1 MRSNLSGTFK
11 PTPPAWSVPTHTLTE
26 SPLPLRASWFVDS
39 EGEKMAASEAETMRK
54 QTDHFL
60 NPEDPGHLQD
70 SVQESVLDFLLNE
83 VGGDLKS
90 LKKAGDLLERL
101 REENT
106 ELEEQVLS
114 VSCSVPPKVSAA
126 LNAAEDAQCSVE
138 KLLQRERVIS
148 NTLHQHLQ
156 GAQSWMDNLSQTLNQ
171 VDTIERH
178 MKYLRCLHHVEELS
192 AAVQQCLMTSSVWE
206 AIRAVDSMA
215 GLDAGL
221 NESGCIYLRDFVRK
235 TLLFWHKIIKDRL
248 SSDFEKVLTQLHWPI
263 ISPPTQSL
271 TPTANGQEI
280 HSQLELLV
288 TQLLA
293 LQTSDD
299 LISQRASVS
308 FVSSFPP
315 GSSATP
321 LSQAPPLCLPIQIM
335 LLPLNRRFRYHFY
348 GNRQTNSLSK
358 PEWYLTQVLM
368 WIGNSS
374 TFMEEKI
381 QPILDRAGASI
392 SARVE
397 LCRGL
402 LSLVQEKVSSDASKL
417 LYEDA
422 LFCHLVEEV
431 LQFEKELR
439 SNHSYPAVLPGLL
452 HLLLEDSILQKWLTV
467 EKKMAV
473 EKMDAMLSADGA
485 WSSQY
490 KDISDLDELK
500 APDCAETF
508 MTLLQVITERYRPLP
523 SPSAQL
529 KFLELQRELVDDFRI
544 RLTQVMKEESRSPLS
559 ARYCAILNAVNYICT
574 ILGDWGDN
582 VFFLQLQQAAVSLE
596 EEAVLGGL
604 GVMEVGRL
612 ASLEGSLFEGLLSL
626 LDRLKADMMGRLLEW
641 TMREITEKSKPYC
654 MDRWLS
660 LPSQHDVSTMMLSS
674 SACPVMLCVRDRLLN
689 LHQVLS
695 LSLFQLAWQGLA
707 ERLDNFL
714 YQEVILCNHFS
725 EGGAAQLQFDMNR
738 NLFPL
743 FGHYCKRPENFFKH
757 VKEAC
762 IVLCL
767 SVGSAILLKNLLKE
781 SEEENR
787 ECVGAGDPSPESALN
802 ELGVFCL
809 AACDV
814 LILLNL
820 RASWPGQ

>member
-1 MRSNLSGTFK
+1 
-11 PTPPAWSVPTHTLTE
+11 
-26 SPLPLRASWFVDS
+26 
-39 EGEKMAASEAETMRK
+39 MAAPAAETVNKR
-54 QTDHFL
+54 TDPFL
-60 NPEDPGHLQD
+60 NSVYTNRQDGCFSADPGNLQD
-70 SVQESVLDFLLNE
+70 SVLDFMVKE
-83 VGGDLKS
+83 VGSDLKS
-90 LKKAGDLLERL
+90 LKRVGELLERL
-101 REENT
+101 REENS
-106 ELEEQVLS
+106 ELEEQVLT
-114 VSCSVPPKVSAA
+114 VSSSVPPKVSAA
-126 LNAAEDAQCSVE
+126 LNAAEEAQCSLDD
-138 KLLQRERVIS
+138 LLQKERCIS

-156 GAQSWMDNLSQTLNQ
+156 GAQSWMDKLGQTLNQ

-178 MKYLRCLHHVEELS
+178 MKYLRCLQHIEELS

-215 GLDAGL
+215 ALDTGL
-221 NESGCIYLRDFVRK
+221 NQSGCSHLQAFLRE
-235 TLLFWHKIIKDRL
+235 TLHFWHKIIKDRL

-288 TQLLA
+288 AQLVA

-299 LISQRASVS
+299 LISQRALVS
-308 FVSSFPP
+308 CVPSSPP
-315 GSSATP
+315 GSSP
-321 LSQAPPLCLPIQIM
+321 LSQAAPLCLPIQIM

-368 WIGNSS
+368 WMGNSS

-381 QPILDRAGASI
+381 QPILDRAGATV

-402 LSLVQEKVSSDASKL
+402 LSLVQEKVSSDASRL

-452 HLLLEDSILQKWLTV
+452 HLLLEDTSLQKWLTV

-523 SPSAQL
+523 CASAQL

-544 RLTQVMKEESRSPLS
+544 RLTQVMKEESRCPLG

-582 VFFLQLQQAAVSLE
+582 VFFLQLQQAAISLGE
-596 EEAVLGGL
+596 EGVLGGL

-612 ASLEGSLFEGLLSL
+612 ASLEGSLFEGLLAL
-626 LDRLKADMMGRLLEW
+626 LDRLKGDMTGRLLEW
-641 TMREITEKSKPYC
+641 TMREITGKAKPYSS
-654 MDRWLS
+654 DRWLS
-660 LPSQHDVSTMMLSS
+660 LPSQHDQSTMSLSS
-674 SACPVMLCVRDRLLN
+674 SACPMMLCVRDRLLN
-689 LHQVLS
+689 LRQVLS

-714 YQEVILCNHFS
+714 YQDVILCNHFS
-725 EGGAAQLQFDMNR
+725 EGGAAQLQFDMSR

-762 IVLCL
+762 IILCL
-767 SVGSAILLKNLLKE
+767 NVGSALLLKDLLKE
-781 SEEENR
+781 SEEENWS
-787 ECVGAGDPSPESALN
+787 GDPPPESALN

-809 AACDV
+809 APCDV